1 MSTGLIL
8 IVAILVIGGV
18 IATVGDRIGTKVG
31 KARLSLF
38 NLRPRRTATL
48 ITILTGIVVAA
59 STLGILFATSGP
71 LRTGVFELG
80 TIQRKLRWARA
91 DLKGAKSQL
100 ETAQAQKKRT
110 EAELNRAKAQEIA
123 AQKQLTNTQ
132 KQIATIGGSLKSAIA
147 ERNRAMSDRVAI
159 QRTLE
164 QNRSQLQQNRSQL
177 ATISE
182 QVLQF
187 RSNISQLQAERSR
200 VVAVAEEEINAKNA
214 VINERE
220 GRLKQLEAQQDLLVQ
235 EIGKLD
241 REAEGLRRGN
251 VAIQR
256 GQVLSSAVVRIL
268 DPRST
273 QTAID
278 QLLREANRA
287 ATQLVRPGTKPQGQI
302 IQITQAEVDQLIKQV
317 SNGQDY
323 VVRISAAANYLTGEN
338 LVQVFAEAARNQVV
352 FREDDLIAA
361 TSLNPATLSE
371 VQIQQRINLLV
382 TAAGFRAR
390 RLGIL
395 TDTVQ
400 IGDGRVQDLLAF
412 IEKLQGYNETIE
424 LRTIAT
430 ETTFTAGPLKV
441 NLVAVQNGKELLRSQ

>member
-8 IVAILVIGGV
+8 IFAILVIGGV

-80 TIQRKLRWARA
+80 AIQRKLRRTRA
-91 DLKGAKSQL
+91 DLNGAKSQL
-100 ETAQAQKKRT
+100 ESAQAQKKLT
-110 EAELNRAKAQEIA
+110 EAKLNQAKAQEIA
-123 AQKQLTNTQ
+123 AQKQLTSTQ
-132 KQIATIGGSLKSAIA
+132 KQIQTIGGSLKSAIA
-147 ERNRAMSDRVAI
+147 ERNRAMSDRLAI

-164 QNRSQLQQNRSQL
+164 QNRSQL

-187 RSNISQLQAERSR
+187 RSNISKLQAEQGR
-200 VVAVAEEEINAKNA
+200 VVAVAEEEIKAKNA
-214 VINERE
+214 VIGERE
-220 GRLKQLEAQQDLLVQ
+220 GRLKQLEAQQDFLVQ
-235 EIGKLD
+235 EIGKLE

-273 QTAID
+273 QAAID
-278 QLLREANRA
+278 QLLREANRS
-287 ATQLVRPGTKPQGQI
+287 ATQLMRPGTKPQGQI
-302 IQITQAEVDQLIKQV
+302 IQITKAEVDQLTRQV

-323 VVRISAAANYLTGEN
+323 VVRISSAANYLTGEN
-338 LVQVFAEAARNQVV
+338 LVQVFAEAAPNQIV
-352 FREDDLIAA
+352 FREGDLIAA

-400 IGDGRVQDLLAF
+400 IGNGRVQDLLAF

-424 LRTIAT
+424 LRTVAEAT
-430 ETTFTAGPLKV
+430 TLTAGPLKV

>member
-8 IVAILVIGGV
+8 IFAILVIGGV

-80 TIQRKLRWARA
+80 AIQRKLRWARA

-123 AQKQLTNTQ
+123 AQKQLIRTQ
-132 KQIATIGGSLKSAIA
+132 KQIQTIGGSLKSAIA
-147 ERNRAMSDRVAI
+147 ERNRATSDRVAV
-159 QRTLE
+159 QHTLE
-164 QNRSQLQQNRSQL
+164 QNRSQL

-187 RSNISQLQAERSR
+187 RSNISQLQAERGR
-200 VVAVAEEEINAKNA
+200 VVAVAEEEIKAKNA
-214 VINERE
+214 VIGERE
-220 GRLKQLEAQQDLLVQ
+220 GRLKQLEAQQDFLVQ
-235 EIGKLD
+235 EIGKLE

-273 QTAID
+273 QAAID
-278 QLLREANRA
+278 QLLREANRS
-287 ATQLVRPGTKPQGQI
+287 ATELVRPGTKPQGQI
-302 IQITQAEVDQLIKQV
+302 IQITKAEVDQLIKQV
-317 SNGQDY
+317 SSGQDY
-323 VVRISAAANYLTGEN
+323 VVRLSAAANYLIGEN
-338 LVQVFAEAARNQVV
+338 LVQVFAEAAPNQVV
-352 FREDDLIAA
+352 FREGDLISA
-361 TSLNPATLSE
+361 TSLNPASLSE

-400 IGDGRVQDLLAF
+400 IGEGRVQDLLAF
-412 IEKLQGYNETIE
+412 IEKLQLYNETIE
-424 LRTIAT
+424 LRTIAQ
-430 ETTFTAGPLKV
+430 ETIFTAGPLKV
-441 NLVAVQNGKELLRSQ
+441 NLVAVRNGKELLRSQ

>member
-8 IVAILVIGGV
+8 IFAILVIGGV

-80 TIQRKLRWARA
+80 ALQRKLRRART
-91 DLKGAKSQL
+91 DLNDAKSQL
-100 ETAQAQKKRT
+100 ETAQAQKQRT
-110 EAELNRAKAQEIA
+110 EAELNRAKAQEIE
-123 AQKQLTNTQ
+123 AQKQLMSTQ
-132 KQIATIGGSLKSAIA
+132 KQIQTIGGSLKSAIA
-147 ERNRAMSDRVAI
+147 ERNRAMSDRVTV

-164 QNRSQLQQNRSQL
+164 QNRSQL

-187 RSNISQLQAERSR
+187 RANISRLQAEQSQ
-200 VVAVAEEEINAKNA
+200 VVAVAEEEIKAKSA
-214 VINERE
+214 IISERE
-220 GRLKQLEAQQDLLVQ
+220 GRLKQLEAQQDFLVQ
-235 EIGKLD
+235 EIGKLE

-273 QTAID
+273 QGAID
-278 QLLREANRA
+278 QLLREANRS

-302 IQITQAEVDQLIKQV
+302 IQITKAEVDQLIRQV

-323 VVRISAAANYLTGEN
+323 VVRISSAANYLTGEN
-338 LVQVFAEAARNQVV
+338 LVQVFAEAAPNRIV
-352 FREDDLIAA
+352 FQEGDLIAA
-361 TSLNPATLSE
+361 TSLNPASLSE

-400 IGDGRVQDLLAF
+400 IGDGRVQDLLTF

-424 LRTIAT
+424 LRTIAEEKT
-430 ETTFTAGPLKV
+430 LTAGPLKV

>member
-8 IVAILVIGGV
+8 IFAILVIGGV

-80 TIQRKLRWARA
+80 AIQRKLRRTRA
-91 DLKGAKSQL
+91 DLNGAKSQL
-100 ETAQAQKKRT
+100 ETAQAQKTRT

-123 AQKQLTNTQ
+123 AQKQLTSTQ
-132 KQIATIGGSLKSAIA
+132 KQIQTIGGSLKSAIA
-147 ERNRAMSDRVAI
+147 ERNRAMSDRLAI

-164 QNRSQLQQNRSQL
+164 QNRSQL

-187 RSNISQLQAERSR
+187 RSNINQLKAEQGR
-200 VVAVAEEEINAKNA
+200 VVAVAEEEIKAKNA
-214 VINERE
+214 VIGERE
-220 GRLKQLEAQQDLLVQ
+220 GRLKQLEAQQDFLVQ

-273 QTAID
+273 QAAID
-278 QLLREANRA
+278 QLLREANRS
-287 ATQLVRPGTKPQGQI
+287 ATQLMRPGTKPQGQI
-302 IQITQAEVDQLIKQV
+302 IQITKAEVDQLTRQV

-323 VVRISAAANYLTGEN
+323 VVRISSAANYLTGEN
-338 LVQVFAEAARNQVV
+338 LVQVFAEAAPNQIV
-352 FREDDLIAA
+352 FREGDLIAA

-400 IGDGRVQDLLAF
+400 IGNGRVQDLLTF

-424 LRTIAT
+424 LRTVAEAT
-430 ETTFTAGPLKV
+430 TLTAGPLKV

>member
-48 ITILTGIVVAA
+48 ITILTGIAVAA
-59 STLGILFATSGP
+59 STLAILFATSGP

-80 TIQRKLRWARA
+80 TIQRKLRRTRSELN
-91 DLKGAKSQL
+91 DAKSQL
-100 ETAQAQKKRT
+100 ETAQSQKNRT
-110 EAELNRAKAQEIA
+110 EAELNRAKAQEIT
-123 AQKQLTNTQ
+123 AQKQLASTQ
-132 KQIATIGGSLKSAIA
+132 KQIQTIGGSLKSAIA

-159 QRTLE
+159 QHTLE
-164 QNRSQLQQNRSQL
+164 QNRSQL

-200 VVAVAEEEINAKNA
+200 LVAVAEEEIKAKNA
-214 VINERE
+214 VIAERE
-220 GRLKQLEAQQDLLVQ
+220 GRLKQLESRQNSLTQD
-235 EIGKLD
+235 INKLE

-251 VAIQR
+251 VAVQR

-268 DPRST
+268 DPRAARS
-273 QTAID
+273 AVD
-278 QLLREANRA
+278 QLLQDANRS
-287 ATQLVRPGTKPQGQI
+287 ATQLVRPGTKLQGQI
-302 IQITQAEVDQLIKQV
+302 IQITKAEVDQLIRQV
-317 SNGQDY
+317 SNGKDY
-323 VVRISAAANYLTGEN
+323 VVRISSAANYLTGED
-338 LVQVFAEAARNQVV
+338 LVQVFAEAAPNQVV
-352 FREDDLIAA
+352 FREGDLIAA

-400 IGDGRVQDLLAF
+400 IGEGRVQDLLAF
-412 IEKLQGYNETIE
+412 IEKLQEYNETIE
-424 LRTIAT
+424 LRTIA
-430 ETTFTAGPLKV
+430 EQTTFTAGPLKV

>member
-8 IVAILVIGGV
+8 IFAILVIGGV

-80 TIQRKLRWARA
+80 AIQRKLRRTRA
-91 DLKGAKSQL
+91 DLNGAKSQL
-100 ETAQAQKKRT
+100 ESAQAQKKLT
-110 EAELNRAKAQEIA
+110 EAKLNQAKAQEIA
-123 AQKQLTNTQ
+123 AQKQLTSTQ
-132 KQIATIGGSLKSAIA
+132 KQIQTIGGSLKSAIA
-147 ERNRAMSDRVAI
+147 ERNRAMSDRLAI

-164 QNRSQLQQNRSQL
+164 QNRSQL

-187 RSNISQLQAERSR
+187 RSNISKLQAEQGR
-200 VVAVAEEEINAKNA
+200 VVAVAEEEIKAKNA
-214 VINERE
+214 VIGERE
-220 GRLKQLEAQQDLLVQ
+220 GRLKQLEAQQDFLVQ
-235 EIGKLD
+235 EIGKLE

-273 QTAID
+273 QAAID
-278 QLLREANRA
+278 QLLREANRS
-287 ATQLVRPGTKPQGQI
+287 ATQLMRPGTKPQGQI
-302 IQITQAEVDQLIKQV
+302 IQITKAEVDQLTRQV

-323 VVRISAAANYLTGEN
+323 VVRISSAANYLTGEN
-338 LVQVFAEAARNQVV
+338 LVQVFAEAAPNQVV
-352 FREDDLIAA
+352 FREGDLIAA

-400 IGDGRVQDLLAF
+400 IGNGRVQDLLAF

-424 LRTIAT
+424 LRTVAEAT
-430 ETTFTAGPLKV
+430 TLTAGPLKV

>member
-8 IVAILVIGGV
+8 IFAILVIGGV

-48 ITILTGIVVAA
+48 ITILTGIAVAA

-80 TIQRKLRWARA
+80 ALQRKLRRARA
-91 DLKGAKSQL
+91 DLNGAKSQL
-100 ETAQAQKKRT
+100 EAAQAQKQRT

-123 AQKQLTNTQ
+123 AQKQLTGTQ
-132 KQIATIGGSLKSAIA
+132 KQLQTIGGSLKSAIA
-147 ERNRAMSDRVAI
+147 ERNRALSDRIAV

-164 QNRSQLQQNRSQL
+164 QNRSQL
-177 ATISE
+177 ATISD

-187 RSNISQLQAERSR
+187 RSNIGKLQAEQGQ
-200 VVAVAEEEINAKNA
+200 VVARAEEDINAKNV
-214 VINERE
+214 VIRERE

-235 EIGKLD
+235 EIGKLE

-273 QTAID
+273 PAAID

-287 ATQLVRPGTKPQGQI
+287 ATQLVRPGTKLQGQI
-302 IQITQAEVDQLIKQV
+302 IQITKAEVDQLTKQV

-323 VVRISAAANYLTGEN
+323 VVRISAAGNYLTGEN
-338 LVQVFAEAARNQVV
+338 LVQVFAEAAPNQVV
-352 FREDDLIAA
+352 FREGDLIAA

-400 IGDGRVQDLLAF
+400 IGEGRVQDLLTF

-424 LRTIAT
+424 LRAIASAPT
-430 ETTFTAGPLKV
+430 LTAGPLKV

>member
-8 IVAILVIGGV
+8 IFAILVIGGV

-71 LRTGVFELG
+71 LRTGVFELS
-80 TIQRKLRWARA
+80 TIQRKLRRTRA
-91 DLKGAKSQL
+91 DLNGVKSQL
-100 ETAQAQKKRT
+100 ETAQAQKNRT
-110 EAELNRAKAQEIA
+110 EAELNRAKAQETT
-123 AQKQLTNTQ
+123 AQKQLASTQ
-132 KQIATIGGSLKSAIA
+132 KQIQTIGGSLKSAIA
-147 ERNRAMSDRVAI
+147 QRDRAMSDRVAV

-164 QNRSQLQQNRSQL
+164 QNRSQL

-187 RSNISQLQAERSR
+187 RSNISKLQAEQGR
-200 VVAVAEEEINAKNA
+200 VVAVAEEEIKAKNA
-214 VINERE
+214 VIGERE
-220 GRLKQLEAQQDLLVQ
+220 GRLKQLEAQQDFLVQ
-235 EIGKLD
+235 EIGKLE

-273 QTAID
+273 QAAID
-278 QLLREANRA
+278 QLLREANRS
-287 ATQLVRPGTKPQGQI
+287 ATELVRPGTKPQGQI
-302 IQITQAEVDQLIKQV
+302 IQITKAEVDQLIKQV

-323 VVRISAAANYLTGEN
+323 VVRLSAAANYLTGEN
-338 LVQVFAEAARNQVV
+338 LVQVFAEAAPNQVV
-352 FREDDLIAA
+352 FREGDLISA
-361 TSLNPATLSE
+361 TSLNPASLSE

-400 IGDGRVQDLLAF
+400 IGEGRVQDLLAF
-412 IEKLQGYNETIE
+412 IEKLQLHNETIE
-424 LRTIAT
+424 LRTIAQ
-430 ETTFTAGPLKV
+430 ETIFTAGPLKV
-441 NLVAVQNGKELLRSQ
+441 NLVAVRNGKELLRSQ

>member
-8 IVAILVIGGV
+8 IFAILVIGGV

-48 ITILTGIVVAA
+48 ITILTGIAVAA

-80 TIQRKLRWARA
+80 TLQRKLRWARA
-91 DLKGAKSQL
+91 DLNGAKSQL

-123 AQKQLTNTQ
+123 AQKQLTGTQ
-132 KQIATIGGSLKSAIA
+132 KQIQTIGGSLKSAIA
-147 ERNRAMSDRVAI
+147 ERNRALSDRVAI

-164 QNRSQLQQNRSQL
+164 QNRSQL

-187 RSNISQLQAERSR
+187 RSNISQLQAEQGR
-200 VVAVAEEEINAKNA
+200 VVAVAEEEIKAKNA
-214 VINERE
+214 VIGERE
-220 GRLKQLEAQQDLLVQ
+220 GRLKQLEAQQDFLVQ
-235 EIGKLD
+235 EIGKLE

-268 DPRST
+268 DPLST
-273 QTAID
+273 PAAID
-278 QLLREANRA
+278 QLLREANRT
-287 ATQLVRPGTKPQGQI
+287 ATQLVRPGTKPEGQI
-302 IQITQAEVDQLIKQV
+302 IQITKAEVDQLTKQV

-323 VVRISAAANYLTGEN
+323 VVRISSAANYLIGEN
-338 LVQVFAEAARNQVV
+338 LVQVFAEAAPNQVV
-352 FREDDLIAA
+352 FREGDLIAA

-400 IGDGRVQDLLAF
+400 IGNGRVQDLLTF

-424 LRTIAT
+424 LRTVAEAT
-430 ETTFTAGPLKV
+430 TLTAGPLKV

>member
-8 IVAILVIGGV
+8 IFAILVIGGV

-71 LRTGVFELG
+71 LRTGVFELSA
-80 TIQRKLRWARA
+80 IQRKLRRTRA
-91 DLKGAKSQL
+91 DLNGAKSQL
-100 ETAQAQKKRT
+100 ENAQAQKNRT
-110 EAELNRAKAQEIA
+110 EAELNRAKAQETA
-123 AQKQLTNTQ
+123 AQKKLASTQ
-132 KQIATIGGSLKSAIA
+132 KQIQTIGGSLKSAIA
-147 ERNRAMSDRVAI
+147 QRDRAMSDRVAV

-164 QNRSQLQQNRSQL
+164 QNRSQL

-187 RSNISQLQAERSR
+187 RSNISQLQAEQGR
-200 VVAVAEEEINAKNA
+200 VVAVAEEEIKAKNA
-214 VINERE
+214 VIGERE
-220 GRLKQLEAQQDLLVQ
+220 GRLKQLEAQQDFLVQ
-235 EIGKLD
+235 EIGKLE

-273 QTAID
+273 QAAID
-278 QLLREANRA
+278 QLLREANRS
-287 ATQLVRPGTKPQGQI
+287 ATELVRPGTKPQGQI
-302 IQITQAEVDQLIKQV
+302 IQITKAEVDQLIKQV

-323 VVRISAAANYLTGEN
+323 VVRLSAAANYLTGEN
-338 LVQVFAEAARNQVV
+338 LVQVFAEAAPNQVV
-352 FREDDLIAA
+352 FREGDLISA
-361 TSLNPATLSE
+361 TSLNPASLSE

-400 IGDGRVQDLLAF
+400 IGEGRVQDLLAF
-412 IEKLQGYNETIE
+412 IEKVQRYNETIE
-424 LRTIAT
+424 LRTIAQ
-430 ETTFTAGPLKV
+430 ETIFTAGPLKV
-441 NLVAVQNGKELLRSQ
+441 NLVAVRNGKELLRSQ

>member
-8 IVAILVIGGV
+8 IFAILVIGGV

-80 TIQRKLRWARA
+80 AIQRKLRWARA

-123 AQKQLTNTQ
+123 AQKQLIRTQ
-132 KQIATIGGSLKSAIA
+132 KQIQTIGGSLKSAIA
-147 ERNRAMSDRVAI
+147 ERNRATSDRVAV
-159 QRTLE
+159 QHTLE
-164 QNRSQLQQNRSQL
+164 QNRSQL

-187 RSNISQLQAERSR
+187 RSNISQLQAERGR
-200 VVAVAEEEINAKNA
+200 VVAVAEEEIKAKNA
-214 VINERE
+214 VIGERE
-220 GRLKQLEAQQDLLVQ
+220 GRLKQLEAQQDFLVQ
-235 EIGKLD
+235 EIGKLE

-273 QTAID
+273 QAAID
-278 QLLREANRA
+278 QLLREANRS
-287 ATQLVRPGTKPQGQI
+287 ATELVRPGTKPQGQI
-302 IQITQAEVDQLIKQV
+302 IQITKAEVDQLIKQV
-317 SNGQDY
+317 SSGQDY
-323 VVRISAAANYLTGEN
+323 VVRLSAAANYLTGEN
-338 LVQVFAEAARNQVV
+338 LVQVFAEAAPNQVV
-352 FREDDLIAA
+352 FREGDLISA
-361 TSLNPATLSE
+361 TSLNPASLSE

-400 IGDGRVQDLLAF
+400 IGEGRVQDLLAF
-412 IEKLQGYNETIE
+412 IEKLQLYNETIE
-424 LRTIAT
+424 LRTIAQ
-430 ETTFTAGPLKV
+430 ETIFTAGPLKV
-441 NLVAVQNGKELLRSQ
+441 NLVAVRNGKELLRSQ

>member
-8 IVAILVIGGV
+8 IFAILVIGGV

-80 TIQRKLRWARA
+80 AIQRKLRRTRA
-91 DLKGAKSQL
+91 DLNGAKSQL
-100 ETAQAQKKRT
+100 ESAQAQKKLT
-110 EAELNRAKAQEIA
+110 EAKLNQAKAQEIA
-123 AQKQLTNTQ
+123 AQKQLTSTQ
-132 KQIATIGGSLKSAIA
+132 KQIQTIGGSLKSAIA
-147 ERNRAMSDRVAI
+147 ERNRAMSDRLAI

-164 QNRSQLQQNRSQL
+164 QNRSQL

-187 RSNISQLQAERSR
+187 RSNISKLQAEQGR
-200 VVAVAEEEINAKNA
+200 VVAVAEEEIKAKNA
-214 VINERE
+214 VIGERE
-220 GRLKQLEAQQDLLVQ
+220 GRLKQLEAQQDFLVQ
-235 EIGKLD
+235 EIGKLE

-273 QTAID
+273 QAAID
-278 QLLREANRA
+278 QLLREANRS
-287 ATQLVRPGTKPQGQI
+287 ATQLMRPGTKPQGQI
-302 IQITQAEVDQLIKQV
+302 IQITKAEVDQLTRQV

-323 VVRISAAANYLTGEN
+323 VVRISSAANYLTGEN
-338 LVQVFAEAARNQVV
+338 LVQVFAEAAPNQVV
-352 FREDDLIAA
+352 FREGDLIAA

-382 TAAGFRAR
+382 TAA
-390 RLGIL
+390 
-395 TDTVQ
+395 
-400 IGDGRVQDLLAF
+400 
-412 IEKLQGYNETIE
+412 
-424 LRTIAT
+424 
-430 ETTFTAGPLKV
+430 
-441 NLVAVQNGKELLRSQ
+441 

>member
-8 IVAILVIGGV
+8 IFAILVIGGV

-48 ITILTGIVVAA
+48 ITILTGIAVAA

-80 TIQRKLRWARA
+80 ALQRKLRWARA
-91 DLKGAKSQL
+91 DLNGAKGQL
-100 ETAQAQKKRT
+100 ETAQAEKKRT
-110 EAELNRAKAQEIA
+110 EAELNRVKAQKIA
-123 AQKQLTNTQ
+123 AQKQLTSTQ
-132 KQIATIGGSLKSAIA
+132 KQIQTIGGTLKSAIA
-147 ERNRAMSDRVAI
+147 ERDRAMSDRAAV

-164 QNRSQLQQNRSQL
+164 QNRSQL
-177 ATISE
+177 AAISE

-187 RSNISQLQAERSR
+187 RANISQLQAERGR
-200 VVAVAEEEINAKNA
+200 VSAVAEEEIKAKNA
-214 VINERE
+214 VISERE
-220 GRLKQLEAQQDLLVQ
+220 GRLKQLEAQQDFLAQ
-235 EIGKLD
+235 EIGKLE

-251 VAIQR
+251 VAVQR

-273 QTAID
+273 QAAID
-278 QLLREANRA
+278 QLLQEANRS
-287 ATQLVRPGTKPQGQI
+287 ATQLVRPGTKPEGQI
-302 IQITQAEVDQLIKQV
+302 IQITKAEVDQLIKQV

-338 LVQVFAEAARNQVV
+338 LVQVFAEAAPNQVV
-352 FREDDLIAA
+352 FREGDLIAA

-400 IGDGRVQDLLAF
+400 IGDGRVQDLLTF
-412 IEKLQGYNETIE
+412 IEKLQQYNETIE
-424 LRTIAT
+424 LRTIAQDT
-430 ETTFTAGPLKV
+430 IFTAGPLKV

>member
-8 IVAILVIGGV
+8 IFAILVIGGV

-80 TIQRKLRWARA
+80 AIQRKLRRTRA
-91 DLKGAKSQL
+91 DLNGAKSQL
-100 ETAQAQKKRT
+100 ESAQAQKKLT
-110 EAELNRAKAQEIA
+110 EAKLNQAKAQEIA
-123 AQKQLTNTQ
+123 AQKQLTSTQ
-132 KQIATIGGSLKSAIA
+132 KQIQTIGGSLKSAIA
-147 ERNRAMSDRVAI
+147 ERNRAMSDRLAI

-164 QNRSQLQQNRSQL
+164 QNRSQL

-187 RSNISQLQAERSR
+187 RSNISKLQAEQGR
-200 VVAVAEEEINAKNA
+200 VVAVAEEEIKAKNA
-214 VINERE
+214 VIGERE
-220 GRLKQLEAQQDLLVQ
+220 GRLKQLEAQQDFLVQ
-235 EIGKLD
+235 EIGKLE

-273 QTAID
+273 QAAID
-278 QLLREANRA
+278 QLLREANRS
-287 ATQLVRPGTKPQGQI
+287 ATELVRPGTKPQGQI
-302 IQITQAEVDQLIKQV
+302 IQITKAEVDQLIKQV

-323 VVRISAAANYLTGEN
+323 VVRLSAAANYLTGEN
-338 LVQVFAEAARNQVV
+338 LVQVFAEAAPNQVV
-352 FREDDLIAA
+352 FREGDLISA
-361 TSLNPATLSE
+361 TSLNPASLSE

-400 IGDGRVQDLLAF
+400 IGEGRVQDLLAF
-412 IEKLQGYNETIE
+412 IEKLQLHNETIE
-424 LRTIAT
+424 LRTIAQ
-430 ETTFTAGPLKV
+430 ETIFTAGPLKV
-441 NLVAVQNGKELLRSQ
+441 NLVAVRNGKELLRSQ

>member
-8 IVAILVIGGV
+8 IFAILVIGGV

-80 TIQRKLRWARA
+80 AIQRKLRWARA

-100 ETAQAQKKRT
+100 EAAQDQKKLT
-110 EAELNRAKAQEIA
+110 EAKLNQAKAQEIA
-123 AQKQLTNTQ
+123 AQKQLTSTQ
-132 KQIATIGGSLKSAIA
+132 KQIQTIGGSLKSAIA
-147 ERNRAMSDRVAI
+147 ERNRAMSDRQAI

-164 QNRSQLQQNRSQL
+164 QNRSQL

-187 RSNISQLQAERSR
+187 RSNINRLQAEQGR
-200 VVAVAEEEINAKNA
+200 VVAVAEEEIKAKNA
-214 VINERE
+214 VISERE

-256 GQVLSSAVVRIL
+256 GQVLSSAVFRIL
-268 DPRST
+268 DPGST
-273 QTAID
+273 QAAID
-278 QLLREANRA
+278 QLLREANRS

-302 IQITQAEVDQLIKQV
+302 IQITKAEVDQLTRQV

-323 VVRISAAANYLTGEN
+323 VVRISSAANYLTGEN
-338 LVQVFAEAARNQVV
+338 LVQVFAEVAPNRVV
-352 FREDDLIAA
+352 FREGDLIAA

-371 VQIQQRINLLV
+371 AQIQQRINLLV

-400 IGDGRVQDLLAF
+400 IGNGRVQDLLTF
-412 IEKLQGYNETIE
+412 VEKLQGYNETIE
-424 LRTIAT
+424 LRTVASAT
-430 ETTFTAGPLKV
+430 TLTAGPLKV
-441 NLVAVQNGKELLRSQ
+441 NLVAVQNGKEVLRSQ

>member
-8 IVAILVIGGV
+8 IFAILVIGGV

-80 TIQRKLRWARA
+80 AIQRKLRWARA

-123 AQKQLTNTQ
+123 AQKQLIRTQ
-132 KQIATIGGSLKSAIA
+132 KQIQTIGGSLKSAIA
-147 ERNRAMSDRVAI
+147 ERNRATSDRVAV
-159 QRTLE
+159 QHTLE
-164 QNRSQLQQNRSQL
+164 QNRSQL

-187 RSNISQLQAERSR
+187 RSNISQLQAERGR
-200 VVAVAEEEINAKNA
+200 VVAVAEEEIKAKNA
-214 VINERE
+214 VIGERE
-220 GRLKQLEAQQDLLVQ
+220 GRLKQLEAQQDFLVQ
-235 EIGKLD
+235 EIGKLE

-268 DPRST
+268 DPPST
-273 QTAID
+273 QAAID
-278 QLLREANRA
+278 QLLREANRS
-287 ATQLVRPGTKPQGQI
+287 ATELVRPGTKPQGQI
-302 IQITQAEVDQLIKQV
+302 IQITKAEVDQLIKQV

-323 VVRISAAANYLTGEN
+323 VVRLSAAANYLTGEN
-338 LVQVFAEAARNQVV
+338 LVQVFAEAAPNQVV
-352 FREDDLIAA
+352 FREGDLISA
-361 TSLNPATLSE
+361 TSLNPASLSE

-400 IGDGRVQDLLAF
+400 IGEGRVQDLLAF
-412 IEKLQGYNETIE
+412 IEKLQLYNETIE
-424 LRTIAT
+424 LRTIAQ
-430 ETTFTAGPLKV
+430 ETIFTAGPLKV
-441 NLVAVQNGKELLRSQ
+441 NLVAVRNGKELLRSQ

>member
-8 IVAILVIGGV
+8 IFAILVIGGV

-48 ITILTGIVVAA
+48 ITILTGIIVAA

-80 TIQRKLRWARA
+80 AIQRKLRRARG
-91 DLKGAKSQL
+91 DLDSAKSQL

-123 AQKQLTNTQ
+123 AQKQLMSTQ
-132 KQIATIGGSLKSAIA
+132 KQIQTIGGSLKDAIA
-147 ERNRAMSDRVAI
+147 ERNRALSDRVAV

-164 QNRSQLQQNRSQL
+164 QNRSQL
-177 ATISE
+177 ATISK

-187 RSNISQLQAERSR
+187 RANISQLKAEQRQ
-200 VVAVAEEEINAKNA
+200 VVAVAEEEIKAKNA
-214 VINERE
+214 VIGERE
-220 GRLKQLEAQQDLLVQ
+220 GRLKQLEAQQDFLVQ
-235 EIGKLD
+235 EIGKLE

-273 QTAID
+273 QAAID
-278 QLLREANRA
+278 RLLQEANRS

-302 IQITQAEVDQLIKQV
+302 IQITKAEVDQLIKQV

-323 VVRISAAANYLTGEN
+323 VVRISSAANYLTGEN
-338 LVQVFAEAARNQVV
+338 LVQVFAEAAPNQVV
-352 FREDDLIAA
+352 FREGDLIAA
-361 TSLNPATLSE
+361 TSLNPASLSD

-424 LRTIAT
+424 LRTIAE

>member
-8 IVAILVIGGV
+8 IVAILIIGGV

-48 ITILTGIVVAA
+48 ITILTGIAVAA

-80 TIQRKLRWARA
+80 TIQRKLRRTRSE
-91 DLKGAKSQL
+91 LENAKNQVNA
-100 ETAQAQKKRT
+100 TQAQKQET
-110 EAELNRAKAQEIA
+110 EAKLNQAKAQEIE
-123 AQKQLTNTQ
+123 AQKQLTRTQ
-132 KQIATIGGSLKSAIA
+132 KQIQSIGDSLKSAIA
-147 ERNRAMSDRVAI
+147 QRNRAMSDRVI
-159 QRTLE
+159 VQRTLE
-164 QNRSQLQQNRSQL
+164 QNRSQL
-177 ATISE
+177 AVISG
-182 QVLQF
+182 QVLKF
-187 RSNISQLQAERSR
+187 RSDINQLQAERSR
-200 VVAVAEEEINAKNA
+200 VAAEAEEEIKAKSA
-214 VINERE
+214 VIGERE
-220 GRLKQLEAQQDLLVQ
+220 RQLKQLEAQQDFLVQ
-235 EIGKLD
+235 EIGKLE

-251 VAIQR
+251 VAVQR
-256 GQVLSSAVVRIL
+256 GQVLSSAVVRIV
-268 DPRST
+268 DPRSA
-273 QTAID
+273 TAAVD
-278 QLLREANRA
+278 QLLREANRSA
-287 ATQLVRPGTKPQGQI
+287 IQLVRPGTKEQEQI
-302 IQITQAEVDQLIKQV
+302 VQITKAEVEQLIKQI

-323 VVRISAAANYLTGEN
+323 VVRISSAANYLTGEN
-338 LVQVFAEAARNQVV
+338 LIQVFAEAAPNQVV
-352 FREDDLIAA
+352 FRDGDLIAA

-400 IGDGRVQDLLAF
+400 IGNGRVQDLLTF

-424 LRTIAT
+424 LRAIADG
-430 ETTFTAGPLKV
+430 TTLTAGPLKV
-441 NLVAVQNGKELLRSQ
+441 NLVALQNGKELLRLQ